1 MTITLKA
8 ARVNRGITQEELA
21 DILKVSKKTI
31 SSWESGKT
39 VPKIDKIQPLCST
52 LGVEYNDIRWVH

>member
-8 ARVNRGITQEELA
+8 ARVNRGITQKELA
-21 DILKVSKKTI
+21 DTLKVSKKTI

-39 VPKIDKIQPLCST
+39 VPKIDKIQPLCSA
-52 LGVEYNDIRWVH
+52 LKVEYTDIQWAQ

>member
-8 ARVNRGITQEELA
+8 ARVNRGITQVELA
-21 DILKVSKKTI
+21 DALKVSKKTI

-52 LGVEYNDIRWVH
+52 LGVEYNDIQWMH

>member
-21 DILKVSKKTI
+21 DTLKVSKKTI

-52 LGVEYNDIRWVH
+52 LGVEYNDIQWTH

>member
-52 LGVEYNDIRWVH
+52 LGVEYNDIRWAH

>member
-21 DILKVSKKTI
+21 SMLNVSKKTI

-39 VPKIDKIQPLCST
+39 VPKIDKIEPLCST
-52 LGVEYNDIRWVH
+52 LGVEYNNIQWTH

>member
-8 ARVNRGITQEELA
+8 ARVNRGITQEALA
-21 DILKVSKKTI
+21 DALNVSKKTI

-39 VPKIDKIQPLCST
+39 VPKIDKIQLLCSA
-52 LGVEYNDIRWVH
+52 LGVEYNDIQWTH

>member
-8 ARVNRGITQEELA
+8 ARVNKGITQEELA
-21 DILKVSKKTI
+21 DTLKVSKKTI

-39 VPKIDKIQPLCST
+39 VPKIDKIQPLCAA
-52 LGVEYNDIRWVH
+52 LEMEYNDIQWTH

>member
-8 ARVNRGITQEELA
+8 ARVNKGITQEELA
-21 DILKVSKKTI
+21 DTLKVSKKTI

-39 VPKIDKIQPLCST
+39 VPKIDKIQSLCAA
-52 LGVEYNDIRWVH
+52 LGMEYNDIQWTH

>member
-8 ARVNRGITQEELA
+8 ARVNKGITQEELA
-21 DILKVSKKTI
+21 DTLKVSKKTI

-52 LGVEYNDIRWVH
+52 LGVEYNDIQWTH